1 MLRYAMLRVLLAVP
15 SLLGL
20 TAVVF
25 FAIRV
30 LMPTD
35 IVDIAMGDVKGQDAA
50 LEAQMRTEFGF
61 DGPLVVQ
68 YLRWLGGAVR
78 GDLGSSF
85 LSGRSVTSELLY
97 RVPTSVE
104 LGLGALAITVVIAVP
119 LGMMSAVRRDT
130 LPDYLARG
138 SAILFYAVPGFWVAI
153 LVLVFGSVLFSWAP
167 SLEFKTLWDDPIANI
182 NHIALPMVILGLHSI
197 GTMTRLVRTQV
208 LEVIQQD
215 YVRTA
220 RAKGLN
226 TRALYMR
233 HVLRNAL
240 LPIVT
245 DIGLQVPSVVAGTV
259 IFEQLFVIPGVGRY
273 LLDSLQKL
281 DIYVILGANLFFG
294 SLLIFSNL
302 VVDILYGVI
311 DPRIRFASR

>member
-1 MLRYAMLRVLLAVP
+1 MLRYAMVRVMLAVP
-15 SLLGL
+15 TLVGL

-35 IVDIAMGDVKGQDAA
+35 LVDIAMGDQRGHDVA
-50 LEAQMRTEFGF
+50 LERQMRKEFGL
-61 DGPLVVQ
+61 DGPLAIQ
-68 YLRWLGGAVR
+68 YLRWVGGALQ
-78 GDLGSSF
+78 GDLGTSF
-85 LSGRSVTSELLY
+85 LSKRSVTSELLY

-104 LGLGALAITVVIAVP
+104 LGLGALSITVVFAVP

-167 SLEFKTLWDDPIANI
+167 SREYKTLWSDPVANLR
-182 NHIALPMVILGLHSI
+182 HVFLPMMILGLHSI

-220 RAKGLN
+220 RAKGLD
-226 TRALYMR
+226 TRALYSR

-245 DIGLQVPSVVAGTV
+245 DIGLQVPAVVAGTV
-259 IFEQLFVIPGVGRY
+259 IFEQIFLIPGVGRY

-281 DIYVILGANLFFG
+281 DIYVVLGANLFFG
-294 SLLIFSNL
+294 SLLILSNL
-302 VVDILYGVI
+302 AVDILYGVI
-311 DPRIRFASR
+311 DPRIRFATR